1 MKEKEYKYDAFIS
14 YRHCELDKFVAENLH
29 RILESYELPKN
40 LKEKLNI
47 QGRTIKR
54 VFRDQEELP
63 LSSNLEDPIL
73 EALHDSKYLIVICSP
88 RLKDSLWCK
97 KEIQT
102 FKKLRGRKNIICVLI
117 EGEPSDSFPEEVLTD
132 GVEKTL
138 KNGKVKKEKILIEP
152 LAADVRGNDK
162 KEVLKKIKEEKLR
175 LVAAMYNLDYDDLKQ
190 RHKLRRQKQILTTS
204 IVVAT
209 ACILFTLY
217 TSIMLIKINNQQKIL
232 KLHQALSLSSKSED
246 YLNKDNRYDAIKSS
260 YQALT
265 KFNGVKMP
273 YTSNAEYALVESLGL
288 YDVGSSYKSVSQIE
302 TKGVTDCIKS
312 SPNNKYAAVYDESDE
327 ITLFN
332 SKTLKKIGV
341 YEAYATDDTFSFVG
355 DNIFSYIDKKG
366 NINIID
372 IKTGKQINQI
382 KRNESYT
389 ALQGAKTGEYLS
401 YIDNKTLYIYNIK
414 ENKIVTSIHSKDPYK
429 KEIFYSEDSN
439 YIFTA
444 TSENSFDINKEEYM
458 TIHVIETKTGKEINN
473 VVLNAGYMSGILTKG
488 NNAYLLLNR
497 SIGQGFNLLAVSYDF
512 INNNINW
519 TTTKEGNWGKFINRS
534 YPENTNNLAIVHYN
548 TVDILNA
555 DTGEDIISFTANSEI
570 INIYSYYNKE
580 IYLIFLNN
588 GSVNYINMEY
598 KNSIEYNGK
607 YELNLSR
614 YKDVTLSN
622 NGFLL
627 IPDKENRVI
636 LYEANSNKKIK
647 KTNKTIEYNI
657 DKSVKYTDYDKLKK
671 EYNMK
676 NKSLVDKM
684 FYDNKK
690 ELLFVNYTNEDI
702 AIYNVKNKKLLKTL
716 NNVGK
721 VETYF
726 GRDIY
731 NRIYIGDISNS
742 YILDN
747 NYDNVGHIKSLRKI
761 DKDKLFISNNGSIYS
776 IKVYTLKDI
785 LKEAENYLK

>member
-132 GVEKTL
+132 EVEKTL

-204 IVVAT
+204 IVVAA

-273 YTSNAEYALVESLGL
+273 YTSNAEYTLVESLGL

-312 SPNNKYAAVYDESDE
+312 SSNNKYAAVYDESDE

-614 YKDVTLSN
+614 YKDVTLSK

-684 FYDNKK
+684 FYDDKK

-747 NYDNVGHIKSLRKI
+747 NYDTVGHIKSLRKI

>member
-132 GVEKTL
+132 EVEKTL

-204 IVVAT
+204 IVVAA

-366 NINIID
+366 NINLID

-684 FYDNKK
+684 FYDDKK

-702 AIYNVKNKKLLKTL
+702 AIYNVKTKKLLKTL

>member
-132 GVEKTL
+132 EVEKTL

-204 IVVAT
+204 IVVAA

-366 NINIID
+366 NINLID

-570 INIYSYYNKE
+570 INIYSYYNNE

-684 FYDNKK
+684 FYDDKK

-702 AIYNVKNKKLLKTL
+702 AIYNVKTKKLLKTL

>member
-1 MKEKEYKYDAFIS
+1 M
-14 YRHCELDKFVAENLH
+14 
-29 RILESYELPKN
+29 
-40 LKEKLNI
+40 
-47 QGRTIKR
+47 
-54 VFRDQEELP
+54 
-63 LSSNLEDPIL
+63 
-73 EALHDSKYLIVICSP
+73 
-88 RLKDSLWCK
+88 
-97 KEIQT
+97 
-102 FKKLRGRKNIICVLI
+102 
-117 EGEPSDSFPEEVLTD
+117 
-132 GVEKTL
+132 
-138 KNGKVKKEKILIEP
+138 
-152 LAADVRGNDK
+152 
-162 KEVLKKIKEEKLR
+162 
-175 LVAAMYNLDYDDLKQ
+175 
-190 RHKLRRQKQILTTS
+190 
-204 IVVAT
+204 
-209 ACILFTLY
+209 
-217 TSIMLIKINNQQKIL
+217 
-232 KLHQALSLSSKSED
+232 
-246 YLNKDNRYDAIKSS
+246 
-260 YQALT
+260 
-265 KFNGVKMP
+265 
-273 YTSNAEYALVESLGL
+273 
-288 YDVGSSYKSVSQIE
+288 
-302 TKGVTDCIKS
+302 
-312 SPNNKYAAVYDESDE
+312 
-327 ITLFN
+327 
-332 SKTLKKIGV
+332 KKIGV
-341 YEAYATDDTFSFVG
+341 YEASATDNTFSFVG

-497 SIGQGFNLLAVSYDF
+497 SIGQGFNLLVVSYDF

-598 KNSIEYNGK
+598 KNNIEYNGK
-607 YELNLSR
+607 YELNLSK

-684 FYDNKK
+684 FYDDKK
-690 ELLFVNYTNEDI
+690 ELLFVNYTNKDI
-702 AIYNVKNKKLLKTL
+702 AIYNVKKKKLLKTL

-747 NYDNVGHIKSLRKI
+747 NYDTVGHIKSLRKI